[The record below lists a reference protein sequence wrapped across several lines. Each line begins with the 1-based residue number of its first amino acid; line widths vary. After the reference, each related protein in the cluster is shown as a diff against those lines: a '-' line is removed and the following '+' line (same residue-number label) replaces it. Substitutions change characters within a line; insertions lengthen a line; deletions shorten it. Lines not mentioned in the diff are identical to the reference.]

1 MQRKL
6 SFRFALDVNATDG
19 SGASPLM
26 LAALAGNVVVIK
38 KLVEK
43 GADVNLQDSANG
55 WTALMQVRGIS
66 ILFRSLLIAALNILD
81 V

>member
-1 MQRKL
+1 MYCKNATRL

-19 SGASPLM
+19 SGATPLM
-26 LAALAGNVVVIK
+26 FAALVGNVDIIK

-55 WTALMQVRGIS
+55 WTALMQVRGLS
-66 ILFRSLLIAALNILD
+66 Q
-81 V
+81 

>member
-55 WTALMQVRGIS
+55 WTALMQVRGLS
-66 ILFRSLLIAALNILD
+66 ILLRSLLIAVLNIFD